1 MEAYPQIHGLVVQKL
16 KTNTDERGFFR
27 EVMRDNDEFFQEEF
41 GSLSH
46 SKLSASSTVT
56 DWRVQPDALSWW
68 YVPIGRLLVMLYD
81 ARLTSPT
88 ATAFFEIVLDSVE
101 TNILKVPAGVAYSF
115 EVLEDSTL
123 IFVSSPTS
131 RKPQAVSVGKQ

>member
-1 MEAYPQIHGLVVQKL
+1 MEAYPQIQGLVLEKL

-46 SKLSASSTVT
+46 SKLNATTVT

-68 YVPIGRLLVMLYD
+68 YLPIGRLLVMLYD
-81 ARLTSPT
+81 TRLTSPT
-88 ATAFFEIVLDSVE
+88 ANAFFEIVLDSVD

-131 RKPQAVSVGKQ
+131 RQPEAVSVGKR